1 MSKKDINKAVV
12 SVYFGLPGSG
22 KSTYAAYLAKCC
34 QKMDID
40 VYSNVPIAGC
50 YRLNCKEDLGVYS
63 VENAK
68 IIIDEAGLEFNN
80 RDFKSFPKNVLEFMK
95 LHRHAHTSIDVFS
108 QSWSDMDLKI
118 RQLAQRYFLVKRS
131 RIPYFV
137 KIVPIHKRVGVNELT
152 KEICDEYYFVPGIL
166 GLFEAKRVFMPSVWD
181 MFDSYEM
188 PKYEKKQFEKF
199 PFPVQSKKKRSRRSP
214 RRKKKEN
221 LWRSESWW
229 GEEEK

>member
-1 MSKKDINKAVV
+1 MGDFNKAIV

-22 KSTYAAYLAKCC
+22 KSTYAAYLAKKC
-34 QKMDID
+34 QKMGID

-50 YRLNCKEDLGVYS
+50 YMLDCKNDLGVNT
-63 VENAK
+63 VENGK

-118 RQLAQRYFLVKRS
+118 RQLAQKYYLVKRS
-131 RIPYFV
+131 KIPYFV
-137 KIVPIHKRVGVNELT
+137 KVIPIHKKVGVNELT
-152 KEICDEYYFVPGIL
+152 KEICDEYYFSPAPFSW
-166 GLFEAKRVFMPSVWD
+166 FECKRVFMPSVWD

-188 PKYEKKQFEKF
+188 PKYEKKEFKKF
-199 PFPVQSKKKRSRRSP
+199 PFPVQSKKKRSRRFF
-214 RRKKKEN
+214 RRKEKKKN
-221 LWRSESWW
+221 LWTSETWW
-229 GEEEK
+229 EGEE